1 MRYDVTFLNLRPHVQ
16 PRALEAVQR
25 ALAGA
30 PGLLAC
36 WYADIGA
43 LNRIMIIRDAAA
55 AAGATET
62 LLQQETPFGI
72 SDGLVSIESDTFVS
86 FPYVPAMRAGEHGP
100 FFEVRTY
107 LLSPGALGGTI
118 TRWEKALPERVKRSP
133 MLTAMHSVTGMVPR
147 FIHIWPYKTLDD
159 RQRIRAAAVADKI
172 WPPPGGGE
180 SLATMKSEIYVPTA
194 FSPIK

>member
-16 PRALEAVQR
+16 PRAIETLQGV
-25 ALAGA
+25 LPGS

-36 WYADIGA
+36 WYAEIGA

-55 AAGATET
+55 AGSGADK
-62 LLQQETPFGI
+62 LLKEENPFGLADAI
-72 SDGLVSIESDTFVS
+72 ESVESDTFAS
-86 FPYVPAMRAGEHGP
+86 FPYVPAMKAGQHGP

-107 LLSPGALGGTI
+107 LLKAGTLPGTL
-118 TRWEKALPERVKRSP
+118 TRWEKALPERLKRSP
-133 MLTAMHSVTGMVPR
+133 ILTATHSVTGVVPR
-147 FIHIWPYKTLDD
+147 FMHIWPYKTLND
-159 RQRIRAAAVADKI
+159 RQSIRGAAVADKI

-180 SLATMKSEIYVPTA
+180 SLASMKSEIYLPAA